1 MRFKRGV
8 DGGCAELQTAVV
20 RYRKRFPWS
29 LLRPFLKVQDGFFNS
44 LQVGVVFYLGCL
56 IGGFLLF
63 WWCRLIWFRRFTL
76 RIKSMSTLQS
86 FCYTC
91 NIFSA
96 CSLIVIC

>member
-29 LLRPFLKVQDGFFNS
+29 LLRPFLQVHVLKHLTVQDGFFFFFFS
-44 LQVGVVFYLGCL
+44 LQVGVSVSYVGCL

-63 WWCRLIWFRRFTL
+63 CWCRLIWFRRFTL
-76 RIKSMSTLQS
+76 RIKSMSTL
-86 FCYTC
+86 
-91 NIFSA
+91 
-96 CSLIVIC
+96 